1 MDPATLA
8 RHALEAL
15 KRPLTLKEVLS
26 SVVDFRIDRRKKF
39 PPCEILMI
47 AVCAM
52 IDGAKGPTF
61 GVASLRS
68 VSAASVQQ
76 FSVQWEADG
85 SPLPTGRWL
94 LAAGCW
100 NTSAAGRLKVCMVE
114 SVVCNKGTGKTTCE
128 TRFFI
133 SSLPVNPKRA
143 LEAIRAHWGLE
154 AMHWILDM
162 DFDEDRS
169 RARREDLAE
178 NLAMLRH
185 IVINV
190 LRLDKSVFGGISVKR
205 KELTWDDD
213 KLLRLMIAA

>member
-15 KRPLTLKEVLS
+15 KRPITLKEALS
-26 SVVDFRIDRRKKF
+26 SVVDFRIDRRRKF
-39 PPCEILMI
+39 PLCEILMI

-52 IDGAKGPTF
+52 IDGAKGPAF

-100 NTSAAGRLKVCMVE
+100 DTKNSFYLASAE
-114 SVVCNKGTGKTTCE
+114 
-128 TRFFI
+128 
-133 SSLPVNPKRA
+133 
-143 LEAIRAHWGLE
+143 
-154 AMHWILDM
+154 
-162 DFDEDRS
+162 
-169 RARREDLAE
+169 RR
-178 NLAMLRH
+178 N
-185 IVINV
+185 
-190 LRLDKSVFGGISVKR
+190 F
-205 KELTWDDD
+205 
-213 KLLRLMIAA
+213 

>member
-1 MDPATLA
+1 MVAGAKGPTDFE
-8 RHALEAL
+8 RFGRL
-15 KRPLTLKEVLS
+15 KLRFL
-26 SVVDFRIDRRKKF
+26 KKF
-39 PPCEILMI
+39 PLYEILMI

-68 VSAASVQQ
+68 VSVASVQQ

-85 SPLPTGRWL
+85 SPLPTGRRL

-100 NTSAAGRLKVCMVE
+100 NTSAAGRL
-114 SVVCNKGTGKTTCE
+114 
-128 TRFFI
+128 
-133 SSLPVNPKRA
+133 
-143 LEAIRAHWGLE
+143 
-154 AMHWILDM
+154 
-162 DFDEDRS
+162 EDRS

-185 IVINV
+185 VVINV

-205 KELTWDDD
+205 KELTWDDE
-213 KLLRLMIAA
+213 KLLGLMLAA